1 MEQDIQKNDT
11 DIKGSG
17 DHTDS
22 VLKKLLDIAFSSSF
36 STAIWRLPN
45 QNAVHL
51 IIDTEK
57 YQKISEIDL
66 ERMSKGFLFC
76 PYDHGEKIF
85 IRSDIQFES
94 GKPDITVGSDVS
106 ASTKSKLD
114 KIFGKEPD
122 LELNDTY
129 FTANDS
135 TPVNET
141 PREEYIRIVE
151 ASITAINNND
161 FEKVVPSRIKE
172 IRFKTK
178 FPVVDNFLKLT
189 RAYPRT
195 FVFFVSVP
203 GIGSWMGATPEALI
217 EIEDGKTFRTVSL
230 AGTQKYHEGI
240 NTGEVAWTQKDIE
253 EQAMVSRY
261 IINCFKKIR
270 LREFVEHGPKTVIAG
285 NLMHLKTTYEVD
297 LQDTGF
303 SNLGTVMLKLL
314 HPTSAVCGMPKAAS
328 GEFLN
333 ENENHNRKY
342 YSGFLGPVD
351 NHRNTHIFVN
361 IRSMEL
367 FKNRAVLY
375 AGSGITEDSNP
386 EKEWLE
392 TEMKCNTLLDVIRS
406 S

>member
-1 MEQDIQKNDT
+1 MEPDIQKSE
-11 DIKGSG
+11 KGIRGKG
-17 DHTDS
+17 DNTAS
-22 VLKKLLDIAFSSSF
+22 LLKKLLDIAFGYSF

-45 QNAVHL
+45 QKAVHL
-51 IIDTEK
+51 LIDTGR

-76 PYDHGEKIF
+76 PFDTGEKVF
-85 IRSDIQFES
+85 IRSDIHFES
-94 GKPDITVGSDVS
+94 DKPDIAVAGNVS
-106 ASTKSKLD
+106 ASTKLKLD
-114 KIFGKEPD
+114 KLYGQD
-122 LELNDTY
+122 TVHELNATY
-129 FTANDS
+129 FTDNGSA
-135 TPVNET
+135 PVNET
-141 PREEYIRIVE
+141 THKEYLRVVE
-151 ASITAINNND
+151 ASIAAIHNNV

-172 IRFKTK
+172 IKFHTK
-178 FPVVDNFLKLT
+178 FSVVDNFIKLT
-189 RAYPRT
+189 NAYPRT
-195 FVFFVSVP
+195 FVFFVSIP

-217 EIEDGKTFRTVSL
+217 EIEDGRTFRTVSL

-240 NTGEVAWTQKDIE
+240 ITSEVAWTQKDIE

-297 LQDTGF
+297 LHDTGF
-303 SNLGTVMLKLL
+303 SNLGTVMLQLL
-314 HPTSAVCGMPKAAS
+314 HPTSAVCGMPKDAS
-328 GEFLN
+328 SKFLDTH
-333 ENENHNRKY
+333 ESHNRKY

-351 NHRNTHIFVN
+351 NHINTHIFVN

-367 FKNRAVLY
+367 FEDRAVLY

-392 TEMKCNTLLDVIRS
+392 TEMKCNTLLNVIRS